1 MSRHEDANGGAE
13 AGAGAPASRDR
24 SARYASTEFPNVVYK
39 GTAIYIRIPS
49 PSGGRVRRRTACA
62 VPRQA
67 AELLGRIDA
76 LVLDEASPVWWPIK
90 AVLNDDIT
98 IERLAHYL
106 DNPKHGGLMALA
118 NELAAPKPAE
128 PKVLP
133 TAEVSALIDEYA
145 AQKTFDAREAG
156 ATLDAETV
164 KQYIGHMRTAAQDMR
179 TLCEWTSDAIKAHLD
194 GLEVKKRDSDGDWE
208 MRPVHP
214 STHRRHLWALRTL
227 CDFLVR
233 KGCLPTN
240 PADSVAPRSMKGV
253 SRKKLIWLT
262 HEEWTVALDMVEEGV
277 VKDVLEFMR
286 ATAAE
291 PGAACALTGDKVS
304 DDGASVVI
312 NTNRK
317 GGETRRRDAAV
328 DTPFRA
334 RLAARALAAG
344 PNRVFPGVSVALLGS
359 TLDRVRSK
367 MALAGFAKHYLIT
380 PYELRHTWACEAL
393 ENGALIHDVSAQLG
407 HAKVST
413 TLDIYGPGKAN
424 AARVSEV
431 RDRVTGGTAGT
442 GSTSRPRATQ
452 SIQFCDD
459 VTW

>member
-1 MSRHEDANGGAE
+1 MSGAEGRSNGEEAGGAK
-13 AGAGAPASRDR
+13 RDR
-24 SARYASTEFPNVVYK
+24 SARYCPTDFPNVVYK

-49 PSGGRVRRRTACA
+49 PHGGRVRRRTSCET
-62 VPRQA
+62 PRQA
-67 AELLGRIDA
+67 ADLLGRIND
-76 LVLDEASPVWWPIK
+76 LVRDEADPLWWPIS
-90 AVLNDDIT
+90 AVLNDLTT

-106 DNPKHGGLMALA
+106 INPKHGGLRALA
-118 NELAAPKPAE
+118 AELEAPKPAE
-128 PKVLP
+128 PSVLP
-133 TAEVSALIDEYA
+133 TAEIGALIDEYA
-145 AQKTFDAREAG
+145 SQKLFDAREAG
-156 ATLDAETV
+156 ATLDTETV
-164 KQYIGHMRTAAQDMR
+164 KQYIGHMRTAARDMR
-179 TLCEWTSDAIKAHLD
+179 TVCEWTSDAIKAHLD
-194 GLEVKKRDSDGDWE
+194 GLQVKKRDRDGDWE

-233 KGCLPTN
+233 KGCLTSN
-240 PADSVAPRSMKGV
+240 PADQVAPRSMKGV
-253 SRKKLIWLT
+253 SRKKLVWMA
-262 HEEWTVALDMVEEGV
+262 HEEWAVPLGMVEEGI

-304 DDGASVVI
+304 DYGASVVI

-328 DTPFRA
+328 DTPYRA
-334 RLAARALAAG
+334 RLAARARAAG
-344 PNRVFPGVSVALLGS
+344 PNRVFPGMSVALLGA

-442 GSTSRPRATQ
+442 GSAVRPRATQ